1 MMYNE
6 IVERLK
12 VHAPVDA
19 REVSAAQM
27 FKLYEDRHL
36 KYVECH
42 GDHYELNLVPLD
54 GEHHIYELIKEEDS
68 FKAFTELLEVFI
80 ENTKKNKR
88 SFLIY
93 DHKEYEVVLELMESC
108 E

>member
-12 VHAPVDA
+12 IHAPVNA
-19 REVSAAQM
+19 REVSAIQM
-27 FKLYEDRHL
+27 FKLYEDRYL

-42 GDHYELNLVPLD
+42 GDQYELNLVPLN
-54 GEHHIYELIKEEDS
+54 GEHHIYELIKEDDS
-68 FKAFTELLEVFI
+68 FKAFTELVEVFI
-80 ENTKKNKR
+80 KNTKENKR

-93 DHKEYEVVLELMESC
+93 DHKEYEVVLELMESR

>member
-12 VHAPVDA
+12 IHAPVDA
-19 REVSAAQM
+19 REVSATQM
-27 FKLYEDRHL
+27 FRLYEDRHL
-36 KYVECH
+36 KYVSCH
-42 GDHYELNLVPLD
+42 GNHYELNLIPLND
-54 GEHHIYELIKEEDS
+54 EHHIYELIKDDDS
-68 FKAFTELLEVFI
+68 FKAFVDLLEVFI
-80 ENTKKNKR
+80 ENTTKNKR

-93 DHKEYEVVLELMESC
+93 DHKEYEVVMELMESN